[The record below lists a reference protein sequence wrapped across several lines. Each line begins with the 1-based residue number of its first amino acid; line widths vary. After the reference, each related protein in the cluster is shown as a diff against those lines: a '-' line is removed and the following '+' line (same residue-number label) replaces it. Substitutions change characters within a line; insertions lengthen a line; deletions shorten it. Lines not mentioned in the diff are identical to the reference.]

1 MCYDGLKFLVLSSQY
16 IITGPYEHHKVM
28 QRSIKLQHILQSI
41 FMLLNDTFSKFS
53 YMENT
58 ITVSTM
64 CDKIITR
71 SYITKCL
78 AAYSYMEEI
87 WRFYSTTVG

>member
-16 IITGPYEHHKVM
+16 IITGAYEHHKAM

-58 ITVSTM
+58 ITCQACVIKLLLEVTS
-64 CDKIITR
+64 
-71 SYITKCL
+71 L
-78 AAYSYMEEI
+78 N
-87 WRFYSTTVG
+87 